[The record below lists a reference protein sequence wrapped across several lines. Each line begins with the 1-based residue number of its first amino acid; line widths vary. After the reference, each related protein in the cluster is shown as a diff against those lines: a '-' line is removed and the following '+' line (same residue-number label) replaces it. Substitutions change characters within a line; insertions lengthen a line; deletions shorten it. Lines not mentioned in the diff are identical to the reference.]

1 MEPTEIT
8 EFSEHMEHE
17 GGQRNPAIIS
27 LSISILAVLVAVVT
41 VIGHREHTHAVL
53 AQGKATDQWN
63 LYQAKKIRQSN
74 IQTTSD
80 LLMVLAPNNT
90 VATKKL
96 NDYKTHTAKWDD
108 DLKEESEAAKTFEED
123 VERSELRANRY
134 DFGEAFLQ
142 IAVVLSSITLLTH
155 RRAFWYFGLLVGL
168 AGILCAASA
177 LLIH

>member
-1 MEPTEIT
+1 MEPTEIS

-41 VIGHREHTHAVL
+41 VLGHRSHTQAVL
-53 AQGKATDQWN
+53 AQAKASDEWN
-63 LYQAKKIRQSN
+63 LYQAKKIRQSS
-74 IQTTSD
+74 IQNTTD
-80 LLMVLAPNNT
+80 LLAVLAPGN
-90 VATKKL
+90 ALASKKTE
-96 NDYKTHTAKWDD
+96 DYKTHTAKWDD
-108 DLKEESEAAKTFEED
+108 DLKEESETAKKYEEE
-123 VERSELRANRY
+123 VEHQELMANRF

>member
-41 VIGHREHTHAVL
+41 VIGHREHTQAVL
-53 AQGKATDQWN
+53 AQAKASDQWN
-63 LYQAKKIRQSN
+63 LYQAKKIRQTD

-80 LLMVLAPNNT
+80 LLVILAPNNT
-90 VATKKL
+90 VAAKKL
-96 NDYKTHTAKWDD
+96 EDYKSHTAKWDA
-108 DLKEESEAAKTFEED
+108 DLAEESEIAKKLEED
-123 VERSELRANRY
+123 VEHAELMANRY

-155 RRAFWYFGLLVGL
+155 RRAYWYFGLLVGL